1 MGQMIPTTESWATK
15 KMKGDEKNK
24 KSRYFYLLQVYVQF
38 YICQGNEEWI
48 YLFYLFIFWDMK
60 DSCFISKRPPLRF
73 HPVKPFDGP
82 RGIFDKDPP
91 LTKHQFSLLPENMYC
106 GYLLYTGLGDYTDHR
121 KARYWIAKVWPHK
134 GTVRILLNFSY
145 FINWEV

>member
-1 MGQMIPTTESWATK
+1 MWKYNE
-15 KMKGDEKNK
+15 
-24 KSRYFYLLQVYVQF
+24 KSRYYYLLQVYVQF

-82 RGIFDKDPP
+82 RGIFDKDPLWQSTSFP
-91 LTKHQFSLLPENMYC
+91 YCRKICIVDIYYTLGWGTILTIEKQDIGLLKFDHTRVQLGYCWTFHIISIEKFSTL
-106 GYLLYTGLGDYTDHR
+106 
-121 KARYWIAKVWPHK
+121 VWSIIDELDK
-134 GTVRILLNFSY
+134 LS
-145 FINWEV
+145 

>member
-1 MGQMIPTTESWATK
+1 
-15 KMKGDEKNK
+15 
-24 KSRYFYLLQVYVQF
+24 
-38 YICQGNEEWI
+38 
-48 YLFYLFIFWDMK
+48 MK

-106 GYLLYTGLGDYTDHR
+106 GYLLYTGGLLTIEKQDIELLKFDHTRVQLGYC
-121 KARYWIAKVWPHK
+121 
-134 GTVRILLNFSY
+134 
-145 FINWEV
+145 